1 MGAGLYNSFNIPL
14 CLKHF
19 IIKREK
25 KKKKKQTHHFICKKL
40 AFKRKAR

>member
-25 KKKKKQTHHFICKKL
+25 KKEKTNTPFYLQEACF
-40 AFKRKAR
+40 